1 MIYKKYLLAEILII
15 LFIMGAAFSCKDK
28 TESSSPYPTVL
39 SVKIMPDNP
48 RTNSKLKIKME
59 GIEGKDLTFRYL
71 WKRNGEEIFGET
83 FDALSPLNFTKHD
96 AISVVVTPVQGEV
109 VGKSVE
115 SDPVVVLNTG
125 PILSFAVIKPY
136 PAYTDGELEVVVEAS
151 DNDDDYIV
159 FSYNWIKNGQ
169 EIENENSSVLTSE
182 NFKRGDSIQ
191 CTVIPSDR
199 EAEGKTVTTP
209 PIVIANSPP
218 VITSQPPSGVVP
230 EQVFTHKVVAD
241 DADEDEMVFSLSS
254 SSPEGMTIDPATGV
268 IKWKI
273 PKDLTGVY
281 PIEIVVSDG
290 SGGRCSQSTNLSIG
304 ESTR

>member
-1 MIYKKYLLAEILII
+1 MYKKYLSAKILII
-15 LFIMGAAFSCKDK
+15 FLIMGLAFSCKDK
-28 TESSSPYPTVL
+28 TERSSPYPTVL

-48 RTNSKLKIKME
+48 RTNSKLKVKME

-83 FDALSPLNFTKHD
+83 FDALGPLNFTKHD
-96 AISVVVTPVQGEV
+96 AISVVVSPVQGEV
-109 VGKSVE
+109 VGKPVE
-115 SDPVVVLNTG
+115 SVPVVVLNTG

-136 PAYTDGELEVVVEAS
+136 PAYTDGELDVVVEAS

-191 CTVIPSDR
+191 CAVIPSDR
-199 EAEGKTVTTP
+199 EAEGKAVTTP

-218 VITSQPPSGVVP
+218 VITSPPPSGVVR
-230 EQVFTHKVVAD
+230 EHVFIHKVVAD
-241 DADEDEMVFSLSS
+241 DADEDELVFSLSS

-268 IKWKI
+268 IEWKI
-273 PKDLTGVY
+273 PKDLTGSY

-290 SGGRCSQSTNLSIG
+290 YGGRCSQSTTLSVSK
-304 ESTR
+304 STG